1 MTFEEYMESKVPGY
15 KSLFPEE
22 VLPILKKDFDLKESY
37 RLAREKAMDMALNHN
52 TSGID
57 YTTTM
62 QKNMDNENR
71 YSMILESKI
80 EQIKQQLGIVEE
92 EKETT
97 SHK

>member
-1 MTFEEYMESKVPGY
+1 MTFEQYMESKVPGY
-15 KSLFPEE
+15 TNLFPEE
-22 VLPILKKDFDLKESY
+22 VISALKKDFDSKESY

-57 YTTTM
+57 YTTTI

-71 YSMILESKI
+71 YAMALESKI

-92 EKETT
+92 EKESV